1 MPKTSVY
8 LSPADVEHLRRAAA
22 RTGRSQADLIRDGVR
37 RVTSETEPGER
48 VFRSMGAG
56 HGGGAPYRRWDAEDL
71 HRSVTGRG

>member
-8 LSPADVEHLRRAAA
+8 LSPADAEHLRRVAA

-37 RVTSETEPGER
+37 RVTSEAQPGER

-56 HGGGAPYRRWDAEDL
+56 RGGGAPYRGWDAEDL
-71 HRSVTGRG
+71 HRSVMGQG